1 MHIPEHIKH
10 RAMSAINSKETAA
23 LLKNVQKA
31 SQPTLTQAVVGQV
44 ADSFTTVA
52 AKTGWLPLAGIMLLY
67 AARIS
72 ERDSQ
77 PKHKNKFLGID
88 L

>member
-1 MHIPEHIKH
+1 MNIPDHI
-10 RAMSAINSKETAA
+10 RQRTLSATQSKEAA
-23 LLKNVQKA
+23 SLLKNIQQGGK
-31 SQPTLTQAVVGQV
+31 PTLTQAVVGQV

-52 AKTGWLPLAGIMLLY
+52 AKTGWLPLAGLMAVY
-67 AARIS
+67 AARIA
-72 ERDSQ
+72 ERDNQ